1 MPLTT
6 DNLQPTLVTPPPQPL
21 LKSPQSPK
29 PQVLLLAA
37 AAAAGPLAAGD
48 HGRAALAAAFDEL
61 RELGVLERLGGT
73 RARSEDRWLGA
84 LDRVAGARP
93 RKRCAEELRAPAAPL
108 E

>member
-6 DNLQPTLVTPPPQPL
+6 DNRQLVPPSPQPL

-37 AAAAGPLAAGD
+37 AAAARPLAAGD
-48 HGRAALAAAFDEL
+48 HGRAAITGPFDEL
-61 RELGVLERLGGT
+61 RELGVLKRLRRT
-73 RARSEDRWLGA
+73 RAEGDDRRLGA

-93 RKRCAEELRAPAAPL
+93 RQRCAEEL
-108 E
+108 